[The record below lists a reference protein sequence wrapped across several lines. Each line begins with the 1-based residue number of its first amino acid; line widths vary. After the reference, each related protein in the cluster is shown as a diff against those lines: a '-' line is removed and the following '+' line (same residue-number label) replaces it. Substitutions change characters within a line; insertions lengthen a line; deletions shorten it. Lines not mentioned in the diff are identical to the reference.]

1 MRIVISNTSGV
12 PIYEQIKQQVI
23 AAIQTGDLPAGA
35 PLPSLRAL
43 ARDLRVSVITTT
55 RAYNDLARDGFIT
68 NVHGKGSF
76 VLPRSPELVR
86 EQLLREVE
94 ESLTAALRHARRAGL
109 TRDEVI
115 EILDQLLRLP
125 EEGQ

>member
-23 AAIQTGDLPAGA
+23 AAIQAGDLPEGA

-43 ARDLRVSVITTT
+43 ARDLRVSLITTT
-55 RAYNDLARDGFIT
+55 RAYNDLARDGFIA

-86 EQLLREVE
+86 EHLLRQVE
-94 ESLTAALRHARRAGL
+94 DALAEALRRARLAGL
-109 TRDEVI
+109 TRDELVA
-115 EILDQLLRLP
+115 ILDQLLQHP
-125 EEGQ
+125 EEER